1 MTFRRFRLLMEECE
15 EHPEADDILA
25 AVHLKP
31 RRKQARHTDQ
41 SPNTGTDGGVLAGM
55 FGLTEPGQT
64 RIIAPSVNAGELP
77 G

>member
-41 SPNTGTDGGVLAGM
+41 PNTGTDGGVLAGM
-55 FGLTEPGQT
+55 FNLTGPGQV
-64 RIIAPSVNAGELP
+64 RMLDA
-77 G
+77 